1 MRYPKEFAGNY
12 DSNDFNK
19 EEHKQKIIWISGAS
33 GFIGA
38 ELIKKLRLQYTVFAP
53 GLDTCDITHFD
64 QVRDSLLQYKP
75 NFIIHLAA
83 RTEVE
88 KSFYDPTD
96 FQLVNYNGTV
106 NIVEAAREVL
116 PNLELM
122 IFSSTMEVYGAVPKE
137 LWHPFTEDTPTF
149 PNAPYSCAKKA
160 CEIYLQYAK
169 RAYNFPYCILRQT
182 NSYGRP
188 DNDFFVVEQFITQ
201 MLKQQECNFGYREP
215 YRNFLFVDDLID
227 LYLTIIKNV
236 DLARGEIFCTGSKD
250 RAIQISELANIIAK
264 KLGWT
269 GRINWGTKPKRVG
282 EIYYLD
288 SLPDKAK
295 RILGWE
301 PKTSLS
307 DGLDLTIQMWKEK
320 LGHN

>member
-1 MRYPKEFAGNY
+1 MRYPKEFAGSY
-12 DSNDFNK
+12 DGKDFDKKDRKVVLVTGGN
-19 EEHKQKIIWISGAS
+19 
-33 GFIGA
+33 GFLGSA
-38 ELIKKLRLQYTVFAP
+38 LLKKLRLEYEVYAP
-53 GLDTCDITHFD
+53 SIESCDITNFQ
-64 QVRDSLLQYKP
+64 QVKDTLWQYKP

-106 NIVEAAREVL
+106 NLIEAAKDL
-116 PNLELM
+116 PNFELFVM
-122 IFSSTMEVYGAVPKE
+122 ASTMETYGDVPKTE
-137 LWHPFTEDTPTF
+137 WKPFTEETKQY
-149 PNAPYSCAKKA
+149 PNAPYAVAKVA
-160 CEIYLQYAK
+160 CEYYLQYAK
-169 RAYNFPYCILRQT
+169 RAYNFPFCILRQT

-201 MLKQQECNFGYREP
+201 MLKGVECNFGYREP

-227 LYLTIIKNV
+227 LYLTVIKNV

-264 KLGWT
+264 KLNWT
-269 GRINWGTKPKRVG
+269 GRIKWGTKPKRVG

-295 RILGWE
+295 RILNWE
-301 PKTSLS
+301 PTTSLS
-307 DGLDLTIQMWKEK
+307 DGLDKTIALWKEK